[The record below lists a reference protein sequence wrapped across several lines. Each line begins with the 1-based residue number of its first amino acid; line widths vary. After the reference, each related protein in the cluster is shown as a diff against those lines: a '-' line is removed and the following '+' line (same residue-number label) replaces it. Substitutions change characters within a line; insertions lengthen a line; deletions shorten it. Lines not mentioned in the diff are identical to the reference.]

1 MEPEKNSLLRRG
13 VRAVLRSTVTGIV
26 VVGAV
31 AATVTGSSVLASRN
45 ADVEGP
51 AAAPATTVRTVLLD
65 FQRHYDVERRFTGEF
80 EAAQET
86 ALAFELPGTVTE
98 ILFEEGDTVRKGQI
112 VARLDNRIL
121 LQERA
126 RLVAAREALQADAEL
141 ARRTNTR
148 QQELKERGF
157 ATAQRVD
164 NTSLALLRIEAAIAE
179 TSAAIASVDIQLSKS
194 ELRAPFDGRVSERL
208 VDTGTVA
215 SAGAPVLNFLEDASQ
230 SFRVGVAPALAET
243 LSIGDP
249 ATIET
254 ARGLVEATLTRLS
267 PRLDAFTRAR
277 TAYFTPTDAADVFD
291 GQTGEI
297 VLTSRIATESDGAWV
312 PIEALRQ
319 GPRGS
324 WTVVTVETEGD
335 EAIAGVAAVEVLHVD
350 TGRAFVRGAFGP
362 DARLVDSGPHRV
374 VPGERVNIIESN
386 EVLSWAQ

>member
-194 ELRAPFDGRVSERL
+194 ELRAPFDGRVSVWSILARSHL
-208 VDTGTVA
+208 
-215 SAGAPVLNFLEDASQ
+215 PVRRF
-230 SFRVGVAPALAET
+230 
-243 LSIGDP
+243 
-249 ATIET
+249 
-254 ARGLVEATLTRLS
+254 
-267 PRLDAFTRAR
+267 
-277 TAYFTPTDAADVFD
+277 
-291 GQTGEI
+291 
-297 VLTSRIATESDGAWV
+297 
-312 PIEALRQ
+312 
-319 GPRGS
+319 
-324 WTVVTVETEGD
+324 
-335 EAIAGVAAVEVLHVD
+335 
-350 TGRAFVRGAFGP
+350 
-362 DARLVDSGPHRV
+362 
-374 VPGERVNIIESN
+374 
-386 EVLSWAQ
+386 